1 MDTARRTLLEKPA
14 PDPAG
19 SQEKI
24 WSALYINSSFNII
37 FYKISQE
44 SPYFWGSMQHGPF
57 FFYRPVPQALN
68 NSEGYSVR

>member
-24 WSALYINSSFNII
+24 WSALYIKSSFNII

-44 SPYFWGSMQHGPF
+44 SHYFLGEHAAWSLF
-57 FFYRPVPQALN
+57 SYRPVPQALN
-68 NSEGYSVR
+68 ISEGYSVR